1 MLLNVHSNYSLQYGT
16 IPVQEL
22 VNELILNGYQAA
34 VLTDI
39 NNTSAVLDFIHECQ
53 QKHFTGLAGAEFR
66 NADTLLFVAIARNN
80 EGFRE
85 INEYLTEYNQQ
96 KKPFPSAAPEWDHV
110 YVIYPLRSTH
120 EGLRDNEYLGL
131 RPGQINKLYGKPRAF
146 IERLVIWS
154 PVTVKERNDFDLHRQ
169 LVAIK
174 HNALI
179 DHLKAEQQAASDE
192 VLRPLQE
199 LISFYSAYPKI
210 IYNTDHLISNC
221 SFDFDFTTCKNK
233 RTFTNSQY
241 TDKLLLEKY
250 ALEGWADRY
259 GTGNKEA
266 LRRVKHELEVIDR
279 LGFSSYFLITH
290 DVVRYAMWRGY
301 YHVGRGSGANSI
313 VAYCMRI
320 TDVCPIELDLYFER
334 FLNPKRNAPPDFD
347 LDFSWR
353 ERDEIFDYMF
363 KRYDPKHTALLGMMT
378 TFQDRSIIRELGKI
392 YGLPKRDIDQMI
404 ASPKEIRADNHI
416 ALKILQVYDRISD
429 FPHNR
434 SIHAGGVLISE
445 LPIAYYSALDLPP
458 KGLLTTQFDM
468 YTASTIGFEKVD
480 ILSQRGIGHIR
491 DAVDI
496 IRENCGKTIDVHQ
509 VAKIKNDP
517 KVNEQLKAGNT
528 IGNFY
533 IESPSMISVN
543 RKLGCNNYLTLVA
556 SSSIIRPGVG
566 SSGMMD
572 EYIKRYHQPEK
583 VVYLHPVLEEQL
595 KETYGVMVYQED
607 VLKVAH
613 HYAGLDLADADVLR
627 RLMSGKNRG
636 AHHLSEIQ
644 EKFFRQSKELGRPD
658 ETTAELW
665 RQISSFAGYSFSKAH
680 SASYAVES
688 YQSLYL
694 KTYYPK
700 EFMVAVINNDGGF
713 YQKWVY
719 VAEARKAGANVHL
732 PCVNNSRVDAMIRGN
747 DIYLGLG
754 LIQGLETTVMQ
765 NILNVRSKDGNYLTM
780 EDLIERTGISLEQTL
795 LLVRSGALR
804 FTGQNK
810 KTLMWLANMVF
821 EKRSKVKKLL
831 PGSRPLL
838 RPETVAITLPEFDCY
853 GEEDFF
859 DEMEFLHFS
868 LSLSPFTMLKTN
880 FRGHLKAKQLIE
892 HVGQVVKM
900 VGLYV
905 TAKPTR
911 TKKGDAMAFGSFLDI
926 DGDFFDTVH
935 FPASLAKYPFQKGG
949 LYLILGKITESF
961 GVPSITVE
969 KMAMLPIRLDP
980 RFS

>member
-16 IPVQEL
+16 IPVTEL
-22 VNELILNGYQAA
+22 VNELILHGYQSA
-34 VLTDI
+34 VITDI
-39 NNTSAVLDFIHECQ
+39 NNTSAVMDFLHECQ
-53 QKHFTGLAGAEFR
+53 QKQFAGLAGAEFR
-66 NADTLLFVAIARNN
+66 NEDTLLFIAIARNN

-85 INEYLTEYNQQ
+85 INEYLTDYNQS
-96 KKPFPSAAPEWDHV
+96 KKPFPAVAPEWQHV
-110 YVIYPLRSTH
+110 YVIYPFRPTH
-120 EGLRDNEYLGL
+120 EGLRDNEYIGL
-131 RPGQINKLYGKPRAF
+131 RTSQINKLYGKSRAF
-146 IERLVIWS
+146 IDRLVICS
-154 PVTVKERNDFDLHRQ
+154 PVTVKERGDFDLHKQ

-179 DHLKAEQQAASDE
+179 DHLKSDQLAGGDE

-199 LISFYSAYPKI
+199 LVTVYSAYPKV
-210 IYNTDHLISNC
+210 IYNTENLLANC
-221 SFDFDFTTCKNK
+221 RFDFDFQSCKNK
-233 RTFTNSQY
+233 KTFTNHPY
-241 TDKLLLEKY
+241 TDKLLLEKH

-259 GTGNKEA
+259 GRQNKEA

-290 DVVRYAMWRGY
+290 DIISYAMRRGF

-334 FLNPKRNAPPDFD
+334 FLNPKRKAPPDFD
-347 LDFSWR
+347 LDFSWK
-353 ERDEIFDYMF
+353 ERDEVFDYIF
-363 KRYDPKHTALLGMMT
+363 KRYDSENTALLGMMT
-378 TFQDRSIIRELGKI
+378 TFQDRSIIRELGKV
-392 YGLPKRDIDQMI
+392 YGLPKRDIDLMVE
-404 ASPKEIRADNHI
+404 SPKNIRADHHI
-416 ALKILQVYDRISD
+416 ARKILQVYDRISD

-445 LPIAYYSALDLPP
+445 TPIAYYTALDLPP

-468 YTASTIGFEKVD
+468 YTAETIGFEKVD
-480 ILSQRGIGHIR
+480 ILSQRGIGHIK
-491 DAVDI
+491 DAVEI
-496 IRENCGKTIDVHQ
+496 IRENRGVSVDVHQ
-509 VAKIKNDP
+509 IARITKDQ
-517 KVNEQLKAGNT
+517 KVNAELEKGNT
-528 IGNFY
+528 LGTFY
-533 IESPSMISVN
+533 NESPSMIGVN
-543 RKLGCNNYLTLVA
+543 KKLRCNSYPILVK
-556 SSSIIRPGVG
+556 STSIIRPGVG

-572 EYIKRYHQPEK
+572 EFIRRHHAPDK

-595 KETYGVMVYQED
+595 KDTYGVMIFQED

-636 AHHLSEIQ
+636 AHHLPEIQ
-644 EKFFRQSKELGRPD
+644 EKFFSQSKELGRP
-658 ETTAELW
+658 EATTAELW

-719 VAEARKAGANVHL
+719 VAEARKAGAHVHL
-732 PCVNNSRVDAMIRGN
+732 PCVNNSRALAMIRGD
-747 DIYLGLG
+747 DIYLGLSI
-754 LIQGLETTVMQ
+754 IQGFETAVMDRILQVRAGEGSFSTLE
-765 NILNVRSKDGNYLTM
+765 DF
-780 EDLIERTGISLEQTL
+780 IERTGISLEQTL

-821 EKRSKVKKLL
+821 EKRSKVKKAL
-831 PGSRPLL
+831 PGARPLL
-838 RPETVAITLPEFDCY
+838 RPQTTAISLPQFDCY

-868 LSLSPFTMLKTN
+868 VSLSPFTMLKTD
-880 FRGHLKAKQLIE
+880 FRGQLKARELIH
-892 HVGQVVKM
+892 HVGKVVKM

-911 TKKGDAMAFGSFLDI
+911 TKKGEPMAFGNFLDV

-961 GVPSITVE
+961 GYTSITVE

>member
-16 IPVQEL
+16 IPIHEL

-53 QKHFTGLAGAEFR
+53 QKQFTGLAGAEFR
-66 NADTLLFVAIARNN
+66 NGDILLFVAIARNN

-85 INEYLTEYNQQ
+85 INEYLTAYNQS
-96 KKPFPSAAPEWDHV
+96 KTAFPVLAPEWKNV
-110 YVIYPLRSTH
+110 YVIYPFRSSLD
-120 EGLRDNEYLGL
+120 GLRDNEYIGL
-131 RPGQINKLYGKPRAF
+131 RPGQINKLYGKPRSF
-146 IERLVIWS
+146 IERLVILS
-154 PVTVKERNDFDLHRQ
+154 PVTVKERSDFELHRQ

-179 DHLKAEQQAASDE
+179 EHLRQDQQAYTDE
-192 VLRPLQE
+192 TLLSVQE
-199 LISFYSAYPKI
+199 LVTAYSAYPKI

-221 SFDFDFTTCKNK
+221 RFDFDFVSCKNK
-233 RTFTNSQY
+233 MTFTDHPY

-250 ALEGWADRY
+250 AMEGWAERY
-259 GTGNKEA
+259 GKQNKTA
-266 LRRVKHELEVIDR
+266 LQRVKHELEVIDR

-290 DVVRYAMWRGY
+290 DVVSYAMRRGF

-313 VAYCMRI
+313 VAYCMHI

-347 LDFSWR
+347 LDFSWK

-392 YGLPKRDIDQMI
+392 YGLPKRDIDLMI
-404 ASPKEIRADNHI
+404 ESPKDIRADHQI
-416 ALKILQVYDRISD
+416 ARKILQTYDRIRD

-445 LPIAYYSALDLPP
+445 QPIAYYTALDLPP

-468 YTASTIGFEKVD
+468 YTAAKIGFEKVD

-491 DAVDI
+491 ECVEI
-496 IRENCGKTIDVHQ
+496 IRENRGKDINVHQ
-509 VAKIKNDP
+509 IAKIKKDAT
-517 KVNEQLKAGNT
+517 VNQQLKSGDT
-528 IGNFY
+528 IGCFY
-533 IESPSMISVN
+533 IESPAMRGVLK
-543 RKLGCNNYLTLVA
+543 KLHCSDYLTLVA
-556 SSSIIRPGVG
+556 ASSIIRPGVG

-572 EYIKRYHQPEK
+572 EYIKRFHNPDK
-583 VVYLHPVLEEQL
+583 VEYLHPILKEQL
-595 KETYGVMVYQED
+595 HETYGVMVYQED

-636 AHHLSEIQ
+636 ANHLPEIQ
-644 EKFFRQSKELGRPD
+644 NKFFENSKLLGRP
-658 ETTAELW
+658 EATTAELW

-694 KTYYPK
+694 KAYFPK
-700 EFMVAVINNDGGF
+700 EFMVAVINNEGGF
-713 YQKWVY
+713 YQKWLY
-719 VAEARKAGANVHL
+719 VTEARKAGAKVHL
-732 PCVNNSRVDAMIRGN
+732 PCVNSSRVQAT
-747 DIYLGLG
+747 IYGEEIFLGLN
-754 LIQGLETTVMQ
+754 LLQGLETSTIEQ
-765 NILNVRSKDGNYLTM
+765 ILTARTKDGHFETF
-780 EDLIERTGISLEQTL
+780 EDLIERTGISLEQCL

-804 FTGQNK
+804 YTGQNK
-810 KTLMWLANMVF
+810 KSLMWLANIVF
-821 EKRSKVKKLL
+821 EKRSRLKKIV
-831 PGSRPLL
+831 PGSRALL
-838 RPETVAITLPEFDCY
+838 RQETKAITIPMFDCF

-868 LSLSPFTMLKTN
+868 LSLSPFTMLKTT
-880 FRGHLKAKQLIE
+880 FRGEMKASDLIE
-892 HVGQVVKM
+892 HVGKTVKM

-911 TKKGDAMAFGSFLDI
+911 TRKGDAMAFGTFLDI
-926 DGDFFDTVH
+926 EGCFFDTVH

-961 GVPSITVE
+961 GFPSITVE
-969 KMAMLPIRLDP
+969 KMAMLPIRPDP
-980 RFS
+980 RFT